1 MNEQLIEIGLRLM
14 TLREICEISV
24 EEMAEKCGI
33 TVLEYASYEKGE
45 RDFSFSFLYSCA
57 QILGVDV
64 LDLMSGDSPKLS
76 VCTVVKKGGGY
87 SVNRNKAYDYEHLA
101 FTFRNKKAEPFRVKV
116 SPSDA
121 APVLHAHEGQEMNY
135 LLSGKLRFYIDD
147 ISYELDPG
155 DCVYFDARHPHAE
168 RAIGDS
174 EAEFIAVVIK

>member
-1 MNEQLIEIGLRLM
+1 MNKQLHEIGMRLAALRD
-14 TLREICEISV
+14 ICEV
-24 EEMAEKCGI
+24 PVDDMASKLGV
-33 TVLEYASYEKGE
+33 TVDEYTAYERGKL
-45 RDFSFSFLYSCA
+45 DFSFSFLYNAA

-76 VCTVVKKGGGY
+76 VCTVVKKGCGY
-87 SVNRNKAYDYEHLA
+87 SINRNKAYDYEHLA

-116 SPSDA
+116 APTDK

-155 DCVYFDARHPHAE
+155 DCVYFDASHPHAE
-168 RAIGDS
+168 KAISDG
-174 EAEFIAVVIK
+174 EAEFIAVVVK